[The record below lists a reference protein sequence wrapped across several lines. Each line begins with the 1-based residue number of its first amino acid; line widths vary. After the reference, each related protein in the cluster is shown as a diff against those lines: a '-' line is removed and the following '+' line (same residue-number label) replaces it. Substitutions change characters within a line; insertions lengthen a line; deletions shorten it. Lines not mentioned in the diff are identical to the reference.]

1 MDWSIAR
8 LEQDL
13 DHETQ
18 EVHFRRNKCFLE
30 RKERMRYMK
39 MVEGSHHDETT
50 TIPYDHSV
58 VKLQMELSQMH
69 KQLTSALA
77 EIAK

>member
-1 MDWSIAR
+1 
-8 LEQDL
+8 
-13 DHETQ
+13 
-18 EVHFRRNKCFLE
+18 
-30 RKERMRYMK
+30 MK